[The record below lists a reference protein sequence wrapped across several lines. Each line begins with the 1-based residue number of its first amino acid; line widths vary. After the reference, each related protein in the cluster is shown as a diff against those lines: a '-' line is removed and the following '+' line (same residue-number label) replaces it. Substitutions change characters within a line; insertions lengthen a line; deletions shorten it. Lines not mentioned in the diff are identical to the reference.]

1 MKLTYKKDT
10 GELVEFNAHYICRD
24 KSYSDRII
32 AIGKN
37 DTITIKLHQLVNIQN
52 PNKRN

>member
-1 MKLTYKKDT
+1 MKLTYKKNT

-24 KSYSDRII
+24 NYYSNRLV
-32 AIGKN
+32 AVGKN
-37 DTITIKLHQLVNIQN
+37 DTITIELHQLVDIQN